1 MDHSQLRALTLRRE
15 QNKAVISITAN
26 VNIGY

>member
-15 QNKAVISITAN
+15 QIDILLR
-26 VNIGY
+26 GYAEES